1 MIHVVAVTST
11 NKVQTN
17 ISLKKLKENDWK
29 WYWVD
34 FDQPTEE
41 EIKELEN
48 TFQFHPLAI
57 EDCIHRLQRPKLDY
71 YEEYNFFV
79 THCLEEGKLSK
90 EEVNFFLSKN
100 YIVSFHH
107 VSSKSIHDVWLRLNN
122 EKEIKRWNPHF
133 VLYHLIDKFVDNY
146 FPIVYK
152 IEDELNQLENNTD
165 QLSMEDLLEQLFDI
179 RHYLLKLRHTVLPM
193 RDLIYRMINSTHL
206 TEIKRNEKYF
216 SDIHD
221 HLLKLTEMIE
231 ANRELTTDI
240 RDNYLSINSHQ
251 TNKVMRVLTVITTI
265 FMPLT
270 FIAGVYGMNFGNMPE
285 LQYKYGYFL
294 TLSLM
299 LVIGVSM
306 FIWFKKKG
314 WFK

>member
-11 NKVQTN
+11 NKVFTN
-17 ISLKKLKENDWK
+17 ISLKKLKENEWN
-29 WYWVD
+29 WFWVD

-71 YEEYNFFV
+71 YEKYNFFV
-79 THCLEEGKLSK
+79 THCLDEGKLSK
-90 EEVNFFLSKN
+90 EEVNFFLSPN

-107 VSSKSIHDVWLRLNN
+107 ASSKSIHDVWLRLNN
-122 EKEIKRWNPHF
+122 EKEIKNWNPHF

-165 QLSMEDLLEQLFDI
+165 QLSMEDLLEQLFDM
-179 RHYLLKLRHTVLPM
+179 RHYLLKLRNTVLPM

-270 FIAGVYGMNFGNMPE
+270 FIAGVYGMNFENMPE
-285 LQYKYGYFL
+285 LHYKNGYFI

-299 LVIGVSM
+299 LIIGIGM

-314 WFK
+314 WFN